1 MNASEIYRN
10 IKLAFEED
18 SIDERIVRW
27 WFQKFD
33 SGNENLENES
43 RGRPKSVLNEDKRKA
58 KVELDWNDG
67 FRAFELR
74 AHSKAK
80 KLEKWAPA
88 EEGLKIERERHE
100 SIFE

>member
-1 MNASEIYRN
+1 MHPKYIEI
-10 IKLAFEED
+10 LAFEED

-43 RGRPKSVLNEDKRKA
+43 RDRPKSVLNEDKLKA

-67 FRAFELR
+67 SRAFELR